1 MPRTPAAPTAPATS
15 IPRPGGAARAKPP
28 QPAPKRAA
36 PAPAS
41 PPVRRRDAQAAPARR
56 RSAAG
61 ARGASSS
68 SVANGAAAGAQKL
81 AANGAAAGARKSAQG
96 TSPGEPAAAARKA
109 AGRAAAPL
117 RIERKTV
124 AMLAL
129 ERLRERILHGDYPEG
144 APLRQ
149 DALAAELGVSRI
161 PVREALRQ
169 LEAEGLVTF
178 SPHVGAVVSSLSL
191 EEIRELFDL
200 RALLE
205 SELLR
210 RAIPHMH
217 EDDLARAA
225 GVLAEYRAAFRR
237 RDVAAWGA
245 LNWEFHAAL
254 LQPAAQPLTMA
265 ILQNLHNQSD
275 RYTRLQL
282 ALTHGEDRA
291 REEHSAILEA
301 VRDYEAQRACALLA
315 SHILGAGRS
324 LLEFLRADR
333 GLSAG
338 SDE

>member
-1 MPRTPAAPTAPATS
+1 MPRTPAAPKAPATS
-15 IPRPGGAARAKPP
+15 IPRPGAAARAKPR
-28 QPAPKRAA
+28 QSAPKRAA
-36 PAPAS
+36 PAQAS
-41 PPVRRRDAQAAPARR
+41 PPPRRRDARAATA
-56 RSAAG
+56 SKGSTAG

-68 SVANGAAAGAQKL
+68 SVVNGAAGARKT
-81 AANGAAAGARKSAQG
+81 AANGAAAGTRKAAPGAPARQ
-96 TSPGEPAAAARKA
+96 PAAANRQKP
-109 AGRAAAPL
+109 RAASPL

-191 EEIRELFDL
+191 AEIKELFDL

-225 GVLAEYRAAFRR
+225 GVLRSTGRR
-237 RDVAAWGA
+237 SGGGMWRRGA
-245 LNWEFHAAL
+245 
-254 LQPAAQPLTMA
+254 
-265 ILQNLHNQSD
+265 
-275 RYTRLQL
+275 R
-282 ALTHGEDRA
+282 
-291 REEHSAILEA
+291 
-301 VRDYEAQRACALLA
+301 
-315 SHILGAGRS
+315 
-324 LLEFLRADR
+324 
-333 GLSAG
+333 
-338 SDE
+338 

>member
-1 MPRTPAAPTAPATS
+1 MPRTSAASAAPATN
-15 IPRPGGAARAKPP
+15 IPRPGAAARGSKPESP
-28 QPAPKRAA
+28 GKRAA
-36 PAPAS
+36 PGKTRAQAVAAAPAQAS
-41 PPVRRRDAQAAPARR
+41 PPGRGRASRTAG
-56 RSAAG
+56 SAKRGSAG
-61 ARGASSS
+61 TGGASSS
-68 SVANGAAAGAQKL
+68 AARNGAAAKQ
-81 AANGAAAGARKSAQG
+81 RK
-96 TSPGEPAAAARKA
+96 PATK
-109 AGRAAAPL
+109 AAAPVK
-117 RIERKTV
+117 IERKTM

-169 LEAEGLVTF
+169 LEAEGLVSF

-191 EEIRELFDL
+191 DDIRELFDL

-210 RAIPHMH
+210 RAIAHMH
-217 EDDLARAA
+217 EDDLERAA
-225 GVLAEYRAAFRR
+225 AVLAEYRAAFRR

-245 LNWEFHAAL
+245 LNREFHAAL
-254 LQPAAQPLTMA
+254 LEPAGQPLTMA
-265 ILQNLHNQSD
+265 ILQNLLNQSD

-282 ALTHGEDRA
+282 SLTHGEDRA

-301 VRDYEAQRACALLA
+301 VRDCDAQRACALLA

-324 LLEFLRADR
+324 LLEFLRAER
-333 GLSAG
+333 GLAG
-338 SDE
+338 DVEAR